1 MQNFIDSVI
10 AATGLD
16 ASIAKAAIGH
26 VLLFLRDKA
35 PQGRIA
41 EYVSNT
47 PQAQEAIAAA
57 AATEGG
63 GLTQIIEELTRFMG
77 HGRADVNILVG
88 RLIGLGLDER
98 QIRKLLD
105 ATLSRA
111 EDLIGA
117 VGVRE
122 VRESLPPPTLRTSD
136 EARPST
142 AAPQQPTLAT
152 PKIVSIADAQQTKRA
167 TASSAGGDAESD
179 TQKYWV
185 RETVGVFDD
194 EETLETAVD
203 ELNVAGFREAAISVL
218 ATSAKTKSGLS
229 RIFRSVAEI
238 EDSGDAPQ
246 TEFVSSDSRVEGTA
260 ALISVPLYIGGAA
273 GVWAVSAAGGSL
285 AFALASAV
293 ALGGIGAGLGA
304 ILALAIHSRHVRRIR
319 EQLKLGGLI
328 LWVNTP
334 TAETE
339 RRATQ
344 ILKNLGAR
352 DVHVH
357 EVQRKWSFKSMP
369 LTHGPY
375 DPFVSLIEDSTPQK
389 RSA

>member
-1 MQNFIDSVI
+1 
-10 AATGLD
+10 
-16 ASIAKAAIGH
+16 
-26 VLLFLRDKA
+26 
-35 PQGRIA
+35 
-41 EYVSNT
+41 
-47 PQAQEAIAAA
+47 
-57 AATEGG
+57 
-63 GLTQIIEELTRFMG
+63 
-77 HGRADVNILVG
+77 
-88 RLIGLGLDER
+88 
-98 QIRKLLD
+98 
-105 ATLSRA
+105 
-111 EDLIGA
+111 
-117 VGVRE
+117 
-122 VRESLPPPTLRTSD
+122 LRTTD

-142 AAPQQPTLAT
+142 AAPEQPTVAT

-167 TASSAGGDAESD
+167 TASSSGGDAESG
-179 TQKYWV
+179 TQIYWV

-203 ELNVAGFREAAISVL
+203 ELSVAGFRESAISVL
-218 ATSAKTKSGLS
+218 ASSGKTKSGLS
-229 RIFRSVAEI
+229 RIFRSVTEI
-238 EDSGDAPQ
+238 EDNGDAPQ

-293 ALGGIGAGLGA
+293 ALGGIGAGIGA

-319 EQLKLGGLI
+319 EQLKLGGLV

-334 TAETE
+334 TPETE

-357 EVQRKWSFKSMP
+357 EVQRKWSFESMP

>member
-88 RLIGLGLDER
+88 KLIGLGLDER

-122 VRESLPPPTLRTSD
+122 VRESLPPPTQRATD

-142 AAPQQPTLAT
+142 AAPQQPTFAT

-203 ELNVAGFREAAISVL
+203 ELNVAGFRESAISVL
-218 ATSAKTKSGLS
+218 ATSGKTKSGLS
-229 RIFRSVAEI
+229 RIFRNVAEI

-334 TAETE
+334 TAESE

-357 EVQRKWSFKSMP
+357 EVQRKWSFESMP